1 MTAIREQIFDWITG
15 QLAAIAGVQLVERMP
30 SGDPDVFPALE
41 IYDGSQRT
49 AEVEVGS
56 TRYILTVR
64 VEGYVEGGDGADA
77 HAAINELHAAVV
89 AALMSAPPIGGLAED
104 IEEGDARFTVAELA
118 SRKRLGFSAAFSIQ
132 FATAFGDPSQ
142 PA

>member
-1 MTAIREQIFDWITG
+1 MTAVREHIFDWIAG
-15 QLAAIAGVQLVERMP
+15 ELGAIPGVQLVERMP
-30 SGDPDVFPALE
+30 SGDPDRFPTIE
-41 IYDGSQRT
+41 IYDGAQRV

-64 VEGYVEGGDGADA
+64 IEGYVDGGDGAAA

-89 AALMSAPPIGGLAED
+89 AAMMAEPPIGGLAED
-104 IEEGDARFTVAELA
+104 VAEGDARFTVAELA
-118 SRKRLGFSAAFSIQ
+118 ARKRLGFSAAFDIQ